1 MGTLDMESA
10 DRLEAVD
17 ALTVSEHPVTFS
29 SVVLGFLPDFDW
41 IFFYIHFQVV
51 DCLDFFPAGR

>member
-17 ALTVSEHPVTFS
+17 ALTVSERPVTFS

-41 IFFYIHFQVV
+41 IFFTFIFKLWIV
-51 DCLDFFPAGR
+51 